1 MKYRTLVIV
10 GVLVAFLL
18 PVSLLGSSAT
28 HQPYE
33 PQEREYR
40 IAHESTDAYG
50 TTPDAYEGMSTNPDT
65 ATSVD
70 ELSPEAQQMF
80 HDLLKQPRGA
90 SERRPSGWQTQTIQV
105 CADYM
110 LVCDTY
116 AEAPEFPGSPEHISH
131 ETVRVSTLE
140 YNGEYYTAQQTKFYS
155 SAMGLAFGAA
165 LTLLVFTI
173 YSLLLLWMTYT
184 RSESHPRAVLS
195 FTALGLVLILWP
207 YISML
212 LNFEFTPFL
221 IGVPGVI
228 LATVFLVFTYVKSRF
243 GD

>member
-1 MKYRTLVIV
+1 MKYRTIVIV

-50 TTPDAYEGMSTNPDT
+50 TTPDAYEEMSTNPDT

-80 HDLLKQPRGA
+80 HDLLKQPQSAEFG
-90 SERRPSGWQTQTIQV
+90 PSGWQSQTITV

-116 AEAPEFPGSPEHISH
+116 RDAPEFPGSPEHISH
-131 ETVRVSTLE
+131 ETVQVSTLE
-140 YNGEYYTAQQTKFYS
+140 YNGEYYTAQQTKFNRGS
-155 SAMGLAFGAA
+155 GLVVGAA
-165 LTLLVFTI
+165 LTLLSFVL
-173 YSLLLLWMTYT
+173 YSLLLLWITFT

-195 FTALGLVLILWP
+195 FTALGLVLLLWP

-212 LNFEFTPFL
+212 LNFEFAPFL
-221 IGVPGVI
+221 LGAPGVI
-228 LATVFLVFTYVKSRF
+228 LATIYLVFTYVKERYT
-243 GD
+243 D

>member
-10 GVLVAFLL
+10 GVIVAVLL

-33 PQEREYR
+33 PEDREYK
-40 IAHESTDAYG
+40 IAHESTDAYAEM
-50 TTPDAYEGMSTNPDT
+50 TTNPNT

-70 ELSPEAQQMF
+70 ELSPKAQQVF
-80 HDLLKQPRGA
+80 QDLLKQPRRT
-90 SERRPSGWQTQTIQV
+90 SEWNPNGWQSQDVNI

-116 AEAPEFPGSPEHISH
+116 REEPEFPGTPEQGSY
-131 ETVRVSTLE
+131 ETVSTSTLE
-140 YNGEYYTAQQTKFYS
+140 YNGEYYAAQQIISYRGMD
-155 SAMGLAFGAA
+155 MGLAFGAG
-165 LTLLVFTI
+165 LTILVFLI
-173 YSLLLLWMTYT
+173 YSLLLLWITFT
-184 RSESHPRAVLS
+184 RSESHPRAVFG
-195 FTALGLVLILWP
+195 FTALGLVLLVWP

-212 LNFEFTPFL
+212 LNFEFAPFF
-221 IGVPGVI
+221 IGVPAVI
-228 LATVFLVFTYVKSRF
+228 LATTHLFFTYVKSRF